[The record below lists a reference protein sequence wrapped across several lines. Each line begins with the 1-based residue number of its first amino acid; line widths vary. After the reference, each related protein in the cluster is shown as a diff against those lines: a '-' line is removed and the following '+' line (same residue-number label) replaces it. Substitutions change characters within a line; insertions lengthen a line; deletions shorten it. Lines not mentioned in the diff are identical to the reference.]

1 MNTLNGEPHGRP
13 TIQTFK
19 GTYFDY
25 TNPELSVIDIEDIA
39 HGLANLCRFNGQS
52 SKFYSVAQHSVLM
65 AYAVNRAGGNA
76 FEALMHDAHEAYVGD
91 MPSPLKQL
99 IPGFKEIEK
108 RVWAAVRAR
117 FDLALKMSPEIK
129 EADLRMLL
137 TEQEALMTPPFNHWA
152 ARSHAS
158 PYSGFKIVP
167 WSPEDAKRRFLDLFR
182 ILQARSVSVKT
193 GDGTPVCIYV
203 RGSEAGPEAGAPG
216 GLAGAGALPT
226 EAGAPEGR
234 TGGCGE

>member
-1 MNTLNGEPHGRP
+1 MSTLNGEPHGLP

-25 TNPELSVIDIEDIA
+25 SNPEASVIDIEDIA

-65 AYAVNRAGGNA
+65 AYAVNRSDGRPAKV

-91 MPSPLKQL
+91 MPSPLKRL

-108 RVWAAVRAR
+108 RVEVVVRR
-117 FDLALKMSPEIK
+117 KFGLPESMSPEIK
-129 EADLRMLL
+129 TADLRMLL

-152 ARSHAS
+152 ARSHAA
-158 PYSGFKIVP
+158 PYSGFKIVSWP
-167 WSPEDAKRRFLDLFR
+167 PEDAKRRFLDLFS
-182 ILQARSVSVKT
+182 IVRSQMVT
-193 GDGTPVCIYV
+193 
-203 RGSEAGPEAGAPG
+203 AGPEAGAPVAG
-216 GLAGAGALPT
+216 GVAGSGALPA
-226 EAGAPEGR
+226 EARG
-234 TGGCGE
+234 